1 MDFEY
6 IGDELELFR
15 HARNWK
21 NYYGRLI
28 TPYFGKRILEVG
40 AGIGATTESLCSG
53 SEERW
58 VCLEPDAKMAGV
70 IGRRIADGELPA
82 CCEVIVQTVAELPA
96 DENFDSV
103 VYIDV
108 LEHIEDD
115 AGEIASAASH
125 LKPGGHLIVL
135 SPAHQ
140 FLFTPF
146 DKAIGHYRRYNRKML
161 SALIPAALEAV
172 RVNYLDSFGA
182 FASVGNRLLL
192 RQSMPTLDQILL
204 WDRRLVPISTIFDP
218 ILGYRAGKSILG
230 IWKKT
235 DRA

>member
-1 MDFEY
+1 
-6 IGDELELFR
+6 
-15 HARNWK
+15 
-21 NYYGRLI
+21 
-28 TPYFGKRILEVG
+28 
-40 AGIGATTESLCSG
+40 
-53 SEERW
+53 
-58 VCLEPDAKMAGV
+58 MAAV
-70 IGRRIADGELPA
+70 ISRRITDGELPA
-82 CCEVIVQTVAELPA
+82 CCEVISQTVAELPA
-96 DENFDSV
+96 DENFDSI

-115 AGEIASAASH
+115 AGEIASAARN

-161 SALIPAALEAV
+161 SALIPASLETV
-172 RVNYLDSFGA
+172 RLNYLDSFGA

-230 IWKKT
+230 IWKKK